1 MRSATFVSPDF
12 ESVTVPRPGRCCSA
26 RCRARAAV
34 ELTSAAGPEFG
45 DLRPEDPA
53 QVRVRRPLCPQHAAR
68 WRRDADAF
76 GPAPR
81 DLAEVFSRGD
91 EEVPL

>member
-1 MRSATFVSPDF
+1 MRLAIFVSPDYRP
-12 ESVTVPRPGRCCSA
+12 VTTPRPGRCCSA
-26 RCRARAAV
+26 RCRSRATV

-45 DLRPEDPA
+45 DIRPGDVS
-53 QVRVRRPLCPQHAAR
+53 QVLVRKPLCGAHAAR
-68 WRRDADAF
+68 WRRDSDAY

>member
-1 MRSATFVSPDF
+1 MRLATFVSPDF
-12 ESVTVPRPGRCCSA
+12 ASVTTPRPGRCASA
-26 RCRARAAV
+26 RCRARACV

-45 DLRPEDPA
+45 DLRPGDA
-53 QVRVRRPLCPQHAAR
+53 SQVVVRRPLCGKHAAR
-68 WRRDADAF
+68 WRRDSDAF

-81 DLAEVFSRGD
+81 DLAEVFARGD

>member
-1 MRSATFVSPDF
+1 MS
-12 ESVTVPRPGRCCSA
+12 TVHDRGA
-26 RCRARAAV
+26 R
-34 ELTSAAGPEFG
+34 
-45 DLRPEDPA
+45 
-53 QVRVRRPLCPQHAAR
+53 QPLCGAHAAR
-68 WRRDADAF
+68 WRRDSDAY